1 MKWAI
6 PISVALLCSLNHL
19 GGQTKINILSSDI
32 TDIIKQKDGSRK
44 YFLRGNVGLQQDV
57 AIMTCDSAI
66 LIQPDNTFEA
76 FGKVKIVQSDTTVVT
91 GEKLDYSGTDR
102 TFIIRD
108 NVQLTTPNSTLST
121 TVLTYNRT
129 TSTARYKTRS
139 TLYRKDLEL
148 TSNKGFYNTK
158 SEVIRLQGD
167 VEAVDPDYTLYT
179 DTLIYFPSDNM
190 YNFAGPSILT
200 RDSSTTRCMLGSY
213 DAEHSQLNLGAGA
226 SISSP
231 GSYISADSIS
241 YNLKEERGEL
251 FSDALVSDS
260 LEGFVLESH
269 YIYYIKVPN
278 YVNAFSP
285 VFYRQSMDE
294 GDTLYATGDTLSIRQ
309 DSSDAR
315 TVDLLHNTSFFSTAF
330 QGRSRFFRYYELSE
344 QLLLFPKPQ
353 LWSEQSQFS
362 ADSAIL
368 KLKDKKLDSLYLA
381 NNVSIISQTIDSSI
395 YDQAVGKMLEGY
407 FQDNKLHNLLLR
419 GNAQNLMHSFGQGEL
434 LQGINNT
441 ACSLIEITFEDGEA
455 KSVKASQ
462 SIDASYTPWEK
473 ASNEQ
478 KILPNCKPNFNLRAT
493 LGETRP
499 KVTPPEFL

>member
-158 SEVIRLQGD
+158 SEVIRLQG
-167 VEAVDPDYTLYT
+167 VIWVNSL
-179 DTLIYFPSDNM
+179 
-190 YNFAGPSILT
+190 
-200 RDSSTTRCMLGSY
+200 
-213 DAEHSQLNLGAGA
+213 
-226 SISSP
+226 
-231 GSYISADSIS
+231 YIS
-241 YNLKEERGEL
+241 L
-251 FSDALVSDS
+251 
-260 LEGFVLESH
+260 
-269 YIYYIKVPN
+269 
-278 YVNAFSP
+278 
-285 VFYRQSMDE
+285 
-294 GDTLYATGDTLSIRQ
+294 
-309 DSSDAR
+309 
-315 TVDLLHNTSFFSTAF
+315 
-330 QGRSRFFRYYELSE
+330 
-344 QLLLFPKPQ
+344 
-353 LWSEQSQFS
+353 
-362 ADSAIL
+362 
-368 KLKDKKLDSLYLA
+368 
-381 NNVSIISQTIDSSI
+381 
-395 YDQAVGKMLEGY
+395 
-407 FQDNKLHNLLLR
+407 
-419 GNAQNLMHSFGQGEL
+419 
-434 LQGINNT
+434 
-441 ACSLIEITFEDGEA
+441 
-455 KSVKASQ
+455 
-462 SIDASYTPWEK
+462 
-473 ASNEQ
+473 
-478 KILPNCKPNFNLRAT
+478 
-493 LGETRP
+493 
-499 KVTPPEFL
+499 